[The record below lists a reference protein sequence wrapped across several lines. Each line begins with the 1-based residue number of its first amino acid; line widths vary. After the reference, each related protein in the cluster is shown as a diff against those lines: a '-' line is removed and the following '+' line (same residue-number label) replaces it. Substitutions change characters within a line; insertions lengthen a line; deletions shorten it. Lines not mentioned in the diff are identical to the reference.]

1 MNKLLQYLNGKK
13 TYIGAALL
21 GLGAEISGTLPAIP
35 LIGALPAIPVL
46 APAVPFLMVAGT
58 LLGGAGLFHKIVK
71 GVQAVLPGQ

>member
-1 MNKLLQYLNGKK
+1 MNKLLTYLNGKK

-21 GLGAEISGTLPAIP
+21 GLGAEISGTLPAVP

-58 LLGGAGLFHKIVK
+58 LLGGLGLYHKGLK
-71 GVQAVLPGQ
+71 GIRALLPKR